1 MVDLPGPIPLRGP
14 ATPQRPK
21 AQPSERPATRPTGSD
36 LGANT
41 LPKLVSLA
49 SELASAPPPVDHSRI
64 AEIRAAIS
72 AGTYRLDPESIARSL
87 LGDRR

>member
-21 AQPSERPATRPTGSD
+21 AQPSERAVTRPTDSD
-36 LGANT
+36 LGGKT

-49 SELASAPPPVDHSRI
+49 SELASAPPPVDRSRI

-72 AGTYRLDPESIARSL
+72 TGTYRLNPESIARSL

>member
-14 ATPQRPK
+14 ATPQRLK
-21 AQPSERPATRPTGSD
+21 AQPSERAPAPPAGSD
-36 LGANT
+36 LGGKT

-49 SELASAPPPVDHSRI
+49 SELANAPPPVDRSRI

-72 AGTYRLDPESIARSL
+72 TGTYRLD
-87 LGDRR
+87 

>member
-14 ATPQRPK
+14 AAPQRPN
-21 AQPSERPATRPTGSD
+21 AQPSERASVRPAGSD
-36 LGANT
+36 LGGQT

-49 SELASAPPPVDHSRI
+49 SELANAPPPVDRSRI

>member
-14 ATPQRPK
+14 AALQPK
-21 AQPSERPATRPTGSD
+21 ARPSERAAARPTGSD
-36 LGANT
+36 LGGKT

-49 SELASAPPPVDHSRI
+49 SELASAPPPVDRSRI

-72 AGTYRLDPESIARSL
+72 SGTYRLDPEGIARKL
-87 LGDRR
+87 LGDHE